1 MRLPLIAMVVGVA
14 LAGCT
19 TSPVNPVPIGA
30 NTYLM
35 SKTNVAGAF
44 GDVGTLAENLM
55 VQGNAF
61 CAQKGLQFQLTGES
75 LRQPRV
81 GSSLGGATI
90 QFECVEHAG
99 PVQLR
104 PDNGVTTITTG
115 K

>member
-1 MRLPLIAMVVGVA
+1 MRLPLLAIAFVVA
-14 LAGCT
+14 LSGCT
-19 TSPVNPVPIGA
+19 TSPTNPVPIGA

-61 CAQKGLQFQLTGES
+61 CAKEGLRFQLIGEN

-90 QFECVEHAG
+90 QFECVEHPG

-115 K
+115 Q

>member
-1 MRLPLIAMVVGVA
+1 MRHLLLAVVLGVA
-14 LAGCT
+14 LSGCT
-19 TSPVNPVPIGA
+19 TSPTNPVPIGA

-44 GDVGTLAENLM
+44 GDVGTLAEDLM

-61 CAQKGLQFQLTGES
+61 CAKKGLKFQLIGEN

-90 QFECVEHAG
+90 QFECVEHPG

-104 PDNGVTTITTG
+104 PDNGVTTVTTG